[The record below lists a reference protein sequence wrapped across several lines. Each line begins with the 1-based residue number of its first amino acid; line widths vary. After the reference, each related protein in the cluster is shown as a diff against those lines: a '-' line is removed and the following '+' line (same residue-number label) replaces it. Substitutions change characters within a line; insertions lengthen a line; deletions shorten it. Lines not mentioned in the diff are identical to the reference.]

1 MTATPRTDI
10 NTEEF
15 RTLLQEERARLIGTR
30 NEERSERLAEAQD
43 HADSEPTFA
52 SDDDAGAV
60 LFDNGRD
67 MAMDADMYS
76 QIQGIDRALERIE
89 QGTYGICVVTG
100 DPIPVARLRAIPW
113 ADMTVEAANRT
124 V

>member
-15 RTLLQEERARLIGTR
+15 RTLLQEERARLTGTR

-76 QIQGIDRALERIE
+76 QIQGIDCALERIE